1 MEITFAKENVI
12 LAINVDFI
20 SLLRGKENAIVD
32 SYGSYVG
39 THRYHSSPRQ
49 SPGYLCG
56 GGNKNASSRPAFSIV
71 VNDNQYAIK
80 EDRDVFQGARG

>member
-12 LAINVDFI
+12 LAIDVDLI

-39 THRYHSSPRQ
+39 THRYSTRSKRTEM
-49 SPGYLCG
+49 C
-56 GGNKNASSRPAFSIV
+56 SREREADIRV
-71 VNDNQYAIK
+71 
-80 EDRDVFQGARG
+80 